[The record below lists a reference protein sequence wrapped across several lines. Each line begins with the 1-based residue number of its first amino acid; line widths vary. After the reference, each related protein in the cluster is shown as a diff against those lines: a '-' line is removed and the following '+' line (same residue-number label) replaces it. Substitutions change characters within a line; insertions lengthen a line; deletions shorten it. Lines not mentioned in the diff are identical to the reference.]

1 MKRRISSKN
10 YLNLFEPIIIS
21 FIWVLL
27 IVFPLFFGQ
36 FEDQINWNKVFRT
49 WITYIPLFI
58 LFLLNR
64 FVLLPRLFFNNK
76 RLIYLLSVSGLIIVF
91 STVSFINETTKRE
104 TRNQPP
110 PQQQPFSNNPDH
122 RRPPPLDGNNTF
134 ARPLEQ
140 RDQHLPQPIPPYLSL
155 FILSVLIVSFDTG
168 LRVSFR
174 LVDTEREKEKL
185 EKENVG
191 TQLAFL
197 RNQDSPHFFMNTL
210 NNIHALV
217 DINTEEAKESII
229 QLSKLMRHLL
239 YDSEIDKISLQKEFS
254 FIKNYVDLMKLR
266 FSDKV
271 EIVLNLPDQIS
282 DKSIPPLLFT
292 SFVENAFKHGISYE
306 QPSFIHIS
314 FTVTDKILTF
324 ELTNSN
330 PKNETADESS
340 GIGIENSRKRL
351 DLLYGKNYI
360 LKTEDKDDKY
370 SIQLSL
376 PI

>member
-1 MKRRISSKN
+1 
-10 YLNLFEPIIIS
+10 
-21 FIWVLL
+21 
-27 IVFPLFFGQ
+27 
-36 FEDQINWNKVFRT
+36 
-49 WITYIPLFI
+49 
-58 LFLLNR
+58 
-64 FVLLPRLFFNNK
+64 
-76 RLIYLLSVSGLIIVF
+76 
-91 STVSFINETTKRE
+91 
-104 TRNQPP
+104 
-110 PQQQPFSNNPDH
+110 
-122 RRPPPLDGNNTF
+122 
-134 ARPLEQ
+134 
-140 RDQHLPQPIPPYLSL
+140 
-155 FILSVLIVSFDTG
+155 
-168 LRVSFR
+168 
-174 LVDTEREKEKL
+174 
-185 EKENVG
+185 
-191 TQLAFL
+191 
-197 RNQDSPHFFMNTL
+197 MNTL